1 MQIRLS
7 KPLAIDILFVSKF
20 PSCTRSLS
28 AIPPPPLPAP
38 YGCLRLAL
46 PPLLKAEETERK
58 AEETEEKEKKSKGGV
73 SCPPHDN
80 CFYIIKVTLLGGGAC
95 GCAYLFRALYPAPE
109 RHGRAKVKGGKAVYI
124 PLTFALCRY
133 NGAWARNR
141 AEWGRQAG
149 GGAATG
155 TEKETSGGR
164 KGEGARTTSPA
175 PRARTSPERAHSEGD

>member
-73 SCPPHDN
+73 SCPPYDN
-80 CFYIIKVTLLGGGAC
+80 CFYIIKVALLGGRVY
-95 GCAYLFRALYPAPE
+95 GCAYLFRA
-109 RHGRAKVKGGKAVYI
+109 HI
-124 PLTFALCRY
+124 QPL
-133 NGAWARNR
+133 
-141 AEWGRQAG
+141 
-149 GGAATG
+149 
-155 TEKETSGGR
+155 SGGI
-164 KGEGARTTSPA
+164 GLMS
-175 PRARTSPERAHSEGD
+175 RAAKPFIYP

>member
-80 CFYIIKVTLLGGGAC
+80 CFYIIKVALLGGGLVVAHTYSAPYIQPLS
-95 GCAYLFRALYPAPE
+95 GTAGLKSRAAKPFIYP
-109 RHGRAKVKGGKAVYI
+109 
-124 PLTFALCRY
+124 
-133 NGAWARNR
+133 
-141 AEWGRQAG
+141 
-149 GGAATG
+149 
-155 TEKETSGGR
+155 
-164 KGEGARTTSPA
+164 
-175 PRARTSPERAHSEGD
+175 

>member
-58 AEETEEKEKKSKGGV
+58 AEETKEKEKKSKGGV
-73 SCPPHDN
+73 SCPLHDN
-80 CFYIIKVTLLGGGAC
+80 CFYIIKVALLGGGRVVAHTYS
-95 GCAYLFRALYPAPE
+95 ASDVQPLS
-109 RHGRAKVKGGKAVYI
+109 GGKG
-124 PLTFALCRY
+124 LMS
-133 NGAWARNR
+133 R
-141 AEWGRQAG
+141 AA
-149 GGAATG
+149 
-155 TEKETSGGR
+155 K
-164 KGEGARTTSPA
+164 PFIY
-175 PRARTSPERAHSEGD
+175 P